1 MLTVLV
7 ALAAMGKDYRVTSPD
22 GKLLITVHA
31 DSQRL
36 TWEVTHGNT
45 TVLTPSEIA
54 VNGPLKKLKGRISA
68 NTITVGNGRYSV
80 TFRADNDAAA
90 YRIGLTSGKPAT
102 ISSETAE
109 FNFAA
114 DYEAFIP
121 YVNDNRGGERYSF
134 SFESYYDEQ
143 RLSEMFSD
151 SLAINPL
158 AVRLPE
164 GKLAVIADMGAT
176 DYPGMMLLK
185 NGEHGLKAAFAPY
198 PANEKIGGYARLNL
212 VPTARETFI
221 AKDVKGQLPW
231 RIVMVTTSD
240 SQLLSARLPQRFG
253 PKCQIKDTSWIK
265 PGKVNLAILPP
276 IETKDMG
283 RAEFKELPSKTQQL
297 VTEAKSS
304 FPNQY

>member
-109 FNFAA
+109 FHFAA
-114 DYEAFIP
+114 
-121 YVNDNRGGERYSF
+121 
-134 SFESYYDEQ
+134 
-143 RLSEMFSD
+143 
-151 SLAINPL
+151 
-158 AVRLPE
+158 
-164 GKLAVIADMGAT
+164 
-176 DYPGMMLLK
+176 
-185 NGEHGLKAAFAPY
+185 
-198 PANEKIGGYARLNL
+198 
-212 VPTARETFI
+212 
-221 AKDVKGQLPW
+221 
-231 RIVMVTTSD
+231 
-240 SQLLSARLPQRFG
+240 
-253 PKCQIKDTSWIK
+253 
-265 PGKVNLAILPP
+265 
-276 IETKDMG
+276 
-283 RAEFKELPSKTQQL
+283 
-297 VTEAKSS
+297 
-304 FPNQY
+304 